1 MLLLF
6 LILSIFVVKAVSAV
20 GDILLTYLI
29 VVSGIY
35 VSMAYIIVTS
45 VLYKHHLPTDS
56 WIFFSI
62 VAIFIA
68 ASSFFGRFMG
78 NWIVAEQFLAMS
90 MVVLFLAALL
100 KFWRTM
106 ALTEKKKAKKK
117 AKKVKKFT
125 NKTKKENIKKAKNK
139 SKRKKK

>member
-1 MLLLF
+1 MKIIRKKLVLLF
-6 LILSIFVVKAVSAV
+6 LFLVLSILVVSAMSAI

-29 VVSGIY
+29 VISGIY

-45 VLYKHHLPTDS
+45 VLHKHHLPTES

-78 NWIVAEQFLAMS
+78 NWIVAEQFIAMS
-90 MVVLFLAALL
+90 MIVLFLAALL
-100 KFWRTM
+100 KFWNVM
-106 ALTEKKKAKKK
+106 ALTEKNKEKKK
-117 AKKVKKFT
+117 
-125 NKTKKENIKKAKNK
+125 
-139 SKRKKK
+139 S